1 MNKAQVSRIMQLQ
14 ARKGNNNSC
23 QSSLLFSTTC
33 TSVRDWSSTEAACKS
48 ISCHKKAS
56 FVHNLWCGFR
66 STLRHEGQ
74 SKKGLKVRFV
84 HRFVVTKLFH
94 VRNATFQ

>member
-1 MNKAQVSRIMQLQ
+1 MNKAQVSKIMQLQ

-33 TSVRDWSSTEAACKS
+33 TSVRDWSPTEAACES
-48 ISCHKKAS
+48 ISCRKKAS
-56 FVHNLWCGFR
+56 IVHKLWCGFQ

-74 SKKGLKVRFV
+74 SKKGLKVLFV
-84 HRFVVTKLFH
+84 HRFVVTNCF
-94 VRNATFQ
+94 T